1 MNNINKNEEIDLKE
15 IFILLFNR
23 KYLILIFTLV
33 FFLYG
38 FFYIRNSLHIFEVSI
53 ETQPV
58 SGVSAIQQES
68 GLLGLLSSSSNRQS
82 DSIGEF
88 MKLFKSHI
96 VAKKLYENDIFKS
109 TVFGDQFNLE
119 TKSWNDIPSD
129 FKPYKVR
136 NFFRRLLNYPE
147 KLVAHPDVASV
158 RGILSSIEVV
168 QENSSLGFTFIYK
181 THKPKIGVYILK
193 NAIEITD
200 MVLKERT
207 LNSLWLL
214 GF

>member
-33 FFLYG
+33 FFFMVSSTLE
-38 FFYIRNSLHIFEVSI
+38 IVHIFEVSI

-68 GLLGLLSSSSNRQS
+68 GLLGLLSNSSNRQS

-119 TKSWNDIPSD
+119 TKSWNDIP
-129 FKPYKVR
+129 
-136 NFFRRLLNYPE
+136 LILNHI
-147 KLVAHPDVASV
+147 KS
-158 RGILSSIEVV
+158 
-168 QENSSLGFTFIYK
+168 
-181 THKPKIGVYILK
+181 
-193 NAIEITD
+193 EI
-200 MVLKERT
+200 
-207 LNSLWLL
+207 
-214 GF
+214 F